1 MVVWEYIAAFLAMFF
16 TDMFYTYYL
25 TAIEKNRAGMASV
38 WAGVL
43 YLLGALIVVGY
54 TRDVWLLVPAVLGGI
69 VGTYVGVK
77 VKGTKWDFS

>member
-1 MVVWEYIAAFLAMFF
+1 MIWEYLAAFLAMFF

-25 TAIEKNRAGMASV
+25 TAVEKSRAIAASL

-54 TRDVWLLVPAVLGGI
+54 TRDVWLLVPAVIGGI

-77 VKGTKWDFS
+77 LKGTRWDFS

>member
-1 MVVWEYIAAFLAMFF
+1 MIWEYIAAFLAMFF

-25 TAIEKNRAGMASV
+25 TAIEKNRAVMASV

-77 VKGTKWDFS
+77 VKGTRWDFS